1 MKDKIM
7 PPLVL
12 TIICIVVSG
21 LLVLAYNATYVDNTG
36 VLTDDMKKGCE
47 EIFGKGDY
55 EIMLD
60 GEGDSKTPVTFD
72 TEGVNSIITDKDN
85 GRCVIEITE
94 DGYSKGG
101 LHLLIGIN
109 SEGTVEGIEFL
120 SIGETPGLGTMAEKN
135 SNLYEFTKGIIKQNP
150 TLVTLLGMCPTLAVT
165 TMAKNGIGMGLAT
178 TFVLVCSNFVIS
190 LLKNVIPKAVRLPCF
205 IVIIAG
211 FVTLIEFLMKGY
223 IPELYSALGV
233 FLSLITVN
241 CIILGRAEAF
251 ASKNKIFPS
260 ILDGLGMGLGF
271 TLSLFTM
278 GSIREILGTG
288 SWFGFKIPFLCDDP
302 MTVFIM
308 PAGGFFVLGCLI
320 ALVNKIAN
328 KKPPKE
334 ISCSGCPNAALCKGQ
349 CRTESEE
356 A

>member
-1 MKDKIM
+1 MKAKIM
-7 PPLVL
+7 PSLVL

-120 SIGETPGLGTMAEKN
+120 SIGETPGLGTKVQDDSFLSKLKGFGVDTDEN
-135 SNLYEFTKGIIKQNP
+135 SIDNVTAATYSSKGMKSA
-150 TLVTLLGMCPTLAVT
+150 C
-165 TMAKNGIGMGLAT
+165 K
-178 TFVLVCSNFVIS
+178 
-190 LLKNVIPKAVRLPCF
+190 KAV
-205 IVIIAG
+205 
-211 FVTLIEFLMKGY
+211 K
-223 IPELYSALGV
+223 
-233 FLSLITVN
+233 
-241 CIILGRAEAF
+241 
-251 ASKNKIFPS
+251 
-260 ILDGLGMGLGF
+260 
-271 TLSLFTM
+271 LFEEHKE
-278 GSIREILGTG
+278 EILNG
-288 SWFGFKIPFLCDDP
+288 
-302 MTVFIM
+302 
-308 PAGGFFVLGCLI
+308 
-320 ALVNKIAN
+320 
-328 KKPPKE
+328 
-334 ISCSGCPNAALCKGQ
+334 
-349 CRTESEE
+349 
-356 A
+356 

>member
-1 MKDKIM
+1 
-7 PPLVL
+7 
-12 TIICIVVSG
+12 
-21 LLVLAYNATYVDNTG
+21 
-36 VLTDDMKKGCE
+36 
-47 EIFGKGDY
+47 
-55 EIMLD
+55 
-60 GEGDSKTPVTFD
+60 
-72 TEGVNSIITDKDN
+72 
-85 GRCVIEITE
+85 
-94 DGYSKGG
+94 
-101 LHLLIGIN
+101 
-109 SEGTVEGIEFL
+109 
-120 SIGETPGLGTMAEKN
+120 MAEKN

-308 PAGGFFVLGCLI
+308 PAGGFFVLGSLI